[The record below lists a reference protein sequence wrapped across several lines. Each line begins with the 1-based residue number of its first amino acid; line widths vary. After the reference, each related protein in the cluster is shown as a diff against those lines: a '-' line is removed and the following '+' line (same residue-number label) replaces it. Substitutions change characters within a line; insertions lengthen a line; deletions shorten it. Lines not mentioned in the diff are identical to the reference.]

1 MGKNSNYNVAETC
14 RIVSFF
20 AKNRDI
26 GLLFDFSD
34 WELFAD
40 YGFRSEK

>member
-14 RIVSFF
+14 RIVSFL
-20 AKNRDI
+20 AKNGDI
-26 GLLFDFSD
+26 GLLFDFSY

-40 YGFRSEK
+40 YGFRREK